1 MKIERRGS
9 RFFQDRTDICQ
20 RKSGFS
26 QFPDEEKLLNVFFR
40 KIMIAV
46 GFVCLGCDQFLVNI
60 IIDRPPGKT
69 GLADRFLDSHGNLL
83 KSVQQV

>member
-1 MKIERRGS
+1 MKIKRRGS
-9 RFFQDRTDICQ
+9 RFFQDRPDICQ
-20 RKSGFS
+20 GKSGLS
-26 QFPDEEKLLNVFFR
+26 QFPDEEKLLNVFFG

-60 IIDRPPGKT
+60 IIDCPPGKT
-69 GLADRFLDSHGNLL
+69 GLADRFLDSQGNLL